1 MSLNYIKNKTGE
13 ILLFKTGR
21 QPAHTEMQANEP
33 LLPLDF
39 QKNIAENTSHHLSGT
54 GETDKEGTL
63 FDGINSSDMQPNS
76 EANSL
81 YENESSSDEES
92 DIDQDEVT
100 NYGLSGMFG

>member
-39 QKNIAENTSHHLSGT
+39 QKNLVENTSHHLSGT
-54 GETDKEGTL
+54 EETDKGGTL
-63 FDGINSSDMQPNS
+63 FDGIASSDMQPNS
-76 EANSL
+76 EATTL
-81 YENESSSDEES
+81 YESSSDEES
-92 DIDQDEVT
+92 DID
-100 NYGLSGMFG
+100 